1 MTIRKEAEPG
11 GTLPGGGQIV
21 VGMDGSS
28 GSLVALS
35 WTLSEASL
43 RGVGVHAVGVR
54 ECPGGIGGLGDDVM
68 PLGDAHLQHTMATVM
83 ATAIAAPTTS
93 IPSDEALPAVTSS
106 VIEGNPATEL
116 QGAVGNDDLLVVGSR
131 GHGEVA
137 GVLLGSVSQHA
148 ISHAHCPVVVAPN
161 LAHSRERDQ

>member
-54 ECPGGIGGLGDDVM
+54 ECPGGIGGLG
-68 PLGDAHLQHTMATVM
+68 PPYHPSNLLFLGKPFGGKRPASAR
-83 ATAIAAPTTS
+83 
-93 IPSDEALPAVTSS
+93 LP
-106 VIEGNPATEL
+106 I
-116 QGAVGNDDLLVVGSR
+116 
-131 GHGEVA
+131 
-137 GVLLGSVSQHA
+137 
-148 ISHAHCPVVVAPN
+148 
-161 LAHSRERDQ
+161 